1 MHPVVGLYRHHFH
14 NKPRERLFLASLS
27 FFVAY
32 AVTRLI
38 AHAIRAG
45 VGPFRNVTVGQTHVH
60 HLVWGIFILLLVGY
74 GWLVQLGTGRTH
86 AALIA
91 SRILAIL
98 YGIGAAL
105 TLDEFALWLRLEDV
119 YWTHEG
125 RLSVDITLLFG
136 ALISAGVWGGPFLRA
151 VTRQFTGAPRRP

>member
-1 MHPVVGLYRHHFH
+1 MHRIGGLYKHHFH
-14 NKPRERLFLASLS
+14 NKPRERLFLASLA
-27 FFVAY
+27 FFIAY

-45 VGPFRNVTVGQTHVH
+45 VGPFRNVTLGQTHVH

-86 AALIA
+86 VALVA
-91 SRILAIL
+91 SRVLAIL
-98 YGIGAAL
+98 YGVGAAL